1 MTDLDFN
8 KILEFINMM
17 FNNWNGSQIK
27 GDIRTKDRKGVCNSY
42 EIFNKQIEEL
52 QIDFNFNILDIFKQ
66 KEDDEEEDKEGEE
79 EEINYIN
86 CCFDSETNEKN
97 DNIEYMGR
105 NIFL

>member
-8 KILEFINMM
+8 KILEFKNMM
-17 FNNWNGSQIK
+17 FNNWNGSHIK

-66 KEDDEEEDKEGEE
+66 KEYDEEEDKEGEQQ
-79 EEINYIN
+79 EINYIN